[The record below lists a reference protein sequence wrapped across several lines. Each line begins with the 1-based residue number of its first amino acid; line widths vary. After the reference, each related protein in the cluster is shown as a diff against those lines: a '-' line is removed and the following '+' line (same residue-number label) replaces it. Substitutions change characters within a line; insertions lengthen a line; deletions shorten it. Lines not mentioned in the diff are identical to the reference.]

1 MAKQGSAH
9 RVPGRTEPD
18 PENIRQRSFQGG
30 DDGLTS
36 PATMELDY
44 GDMRYKDGDGPY
56 AEFTAHGAGSGIS
69 GTAQADTGATPAMFS
84 EPDLRYGK

>member
-1 MAKQGSAH
+1 MAAKSADNH
-9 RVPGRTEPD
+9 VPGRKEPD

-30 DDGLTS
+30 GDGLTS

-56 AEFTAHGAGSGIS
+56 AEFTAHGAGSGLS
-69 GTAQADTGATPAMFS
+69 GTKQADTGATPALFS